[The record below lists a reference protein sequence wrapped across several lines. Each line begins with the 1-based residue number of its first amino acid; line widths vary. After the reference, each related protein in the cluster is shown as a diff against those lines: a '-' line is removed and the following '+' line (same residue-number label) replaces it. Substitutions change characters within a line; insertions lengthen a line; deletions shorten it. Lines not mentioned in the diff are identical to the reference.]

1 MTSWLHVL
9 SDSGL
14 AIGTMLAFVAWARWC
29 EGRSQRK
36 HDRELARRC
45 RASQAR
51 KDKCCDNESVRG

>member
-14 AIGTMLAFVAWARWC
+14 AIGTMLAFVVWAHWC

-36 HDRELARRC
+36 HDRELARKVADSR
-45 RASQAR
+45 REAS
-51 KDKCCDNESVRG
+51 S

>member
-36 HDRELARRC
+36 HDRELARKVADSR
-45 RASQAR
+45 REAS
-51 KDKCCDNESVRG
+51 S